1 MTGDLADEL
10 LEACPGGLFVLKG
23 KGKSRSIEVTEAV
36 DHLMILEK
44 VRLTEGLDP
53 YHAVLVTI
61 WLYTEGL
68 GYCNRVLEP

>member
-44 VRLTEGLDP
+44 VRLTACIDP
-53 YHAVLVTI
+53 YHALLTTAC
-61 WLYTEGL
+61 LLKG
-68 GYCNRVLEP
+68 